1 MRAAII
7 GAGGIGAA
15 LAEALLQRADLQKL
29 YCFSR
34 TAKPWLDTRVEVAAL
49 DIGDE
54 ASIASAAAQVD
65 QPLDLVII
73 ATGTLHGNQS
83 DVAYKPEKALSQLN
97 SEAMSALF
105 SVNTVGPAL
114 VLRYFAN
121 KMRRDSSAVMAA
133 LSARV
138 GSIGDNRLGG
148 WYSYRASK
156 AALNM
161 VIKCASIELARRTPQ
176 LQVIGLHPGTVN
188 TSLSQ
193 PFQAGVA
200 PEKLFTPTR
209 SANALLDVIDNVMS
223 DKEQKYNG
231 RCLAWDG
238 SVIPE

>member
-15 LAEALLQRADLQKL
+15 LAEALLQRTELQKL

-34 TAKPWLDTRVEVAAL
+34 TAKPWPDTRVEVAAL

-54 ASIASAAAQVD
+54 ASIANAAAQVD

-73 ATGTLHGNQS
+73 ATGTLHGNQG
-83 DVAYKPEKALSQLN
+83 DVTYKPEKALSQLN

-121 KMRRDSSAVMAA
+121 KMRRDSSTVMAA

-161 VIKCASIELARRTPQ
+161 VIKCASIELARRAPQ
-176 LQVIGLHPGTVN
+176 LQVIGLHPGTVD

-193 PFQAGVA
+193 PFQGGVA

-209 SANALLDVIDNVMS
+209 SANALLDVIDSVIG